1 MVVPGR
7 VSAERYRLPM
17 DVDTAGHPSQGP
29 DPLTEI
35 GGFGELLRSLEVGGT
50 EAETLARITALEEL
64 KATIASAQAREAV
77 AFERLRVERDRRNR
91 VPARDCGVRAGDEV
105 GLAKRVSPGSGRKF
119 LSRAR
124 TVVTGLPNTFKA
136 LATGSISEDKA
147 RIMVEETAVLGDADR
162 RRVDSRMKRSL
173 GPAGL
178 RSLRTEAR
186 ALSAEMDAEAAAKRA
201 AKAASN
207 RRVSLTPLE
216 DGMGRIS
223 AILPLPQA
231 VAAFESLRRAA
242 EATVAGGAA
251 NGRSRAQVLA
261 DTVVERL
268 SGQPSASAVPAE
280 VHLVVEAESLLSD
293 GLVPAWLPG
302 FGPLPAQTARE
313 FVTANEARVL
323 ISRLFTRP
331 EDGQLVGME
340 ARGRE
345 FTGRLRQMLVFR
357 DDVCRTP
364 WCDAPIRHA
373 DHAEPHAG
381 GGPTEW
387 NNGSGL
393 CAACNFAKE
402 HPGWAHEATA
412 EGLKVTTPS
421 GRTYTVT
428 TPALVRRMRYP
439 HPECGPDAAE
449 SMTAAEDWR
458 MMFSRLLEPERCDSS
473 TSEPPPFET
482 TAADPPVE
490 LSERL
495 PPRHCSRGPRDRRS
509 ADRRRRSGRPR
520 PPFVGAPVEQQL
532 ALMIFGPD

>member
-1 MVVPGR
+1 M
-7 VSAERYRLPM
+7 
-17 DVDTAGHPSQGP
+17 
-29 DPLTEI
+29 
-35 GGFGELLRSLEVGGT
+35 
-50 EAETLARITALEEL
+50 
-64 KATIASAQAREAV
+64 
-77 AFERLRVERDRRNR
+77 
-91 VPARDCGVRAGDEV
+91 
-105 GLAKRVSPGSGRKF
+105 
-119 LSRAR
+119 
-124 TVVTGLPNTFKA
+124 
-136 LATGSISEDKA
+136 
-147 RIMVEETAVLGDADR
+147 
-162 RRVDSRMKRSL
+162 
-173 GPAGL
+173 
-178 RSLRTEAR
+178 
-186 ALSAEMDAEAAAKRA
+186 
-201 AKAASN
+201 
-207 RRVSLTPLE
+207 
-216 DGMGRIS
+216 
-223 AILPLPQA
+223 
-231 VAAFESLRRAA
+231 
-242 EATVAGGAA
+242 
-251 NGRSRAQVLA
+251 
-261 DTVVERL
+261 
-268 SGQPSASAVPAE
+268 PAE

-302 FGPLPAQTARE
+302 FGPLPAKTARE

-402 HPGWAHEATA
+402 HPGWVHDATA

-439 HPECGPDAAE
+439 RPECGPDAAE
-449 SMTAAEDWR
+449 PMTAAEDWR
-458 MMFSRLLEPERCDSS
+458 MMFSRFLEPERCDSS

-482 TAADPPVE
+482 TAVDPPVE